1 MDYHKTMLDT
11 KGKVQEQ
18 THCPFEGCGSSDAFT
33 IYLKP
38 NGIKD
43 AYCWSCGGYSRDPD
57 TDLQRFTDGL
67 AVTKSIDLTNN
78 HSTVGA
84 DLHVRANPV
93 GTRQLSGLSPVE
105 HHGYVKESTAISVSR
120 EDGLLHPIRALT
132 ERKLEYATALHFNV
146 HVGVSQ
152 VDGDTPIYTLFPRY
166 KDKELVGWKTKVV
179 NYTTVNGPSGLV
191 KTPSKSIVSTGGG
204 DVDLFGTH
212 CSPSAGKRVWITEGE
227 EDAMAC
233 YQVLKQGSSLPDW
246 EPAVVSLPDGCKSCI
261 KSLSSSLEFLNQF
274 EEVVIVFDNDVHGK
288 QARIEACKLLAGK
301 ASYVQLPLK
310 DANEMLLQ
318 NRATDLKW
326 LLYSGKKYQ
335 PDGILNAKDLWER
348 YNDKKDVPSYPYPPQ
363 FTKLNLNTY
372 GVRPGSIVTVTSGT
386 GSGKTQFLRELLYHY
401 WVTTDE
407 KIAGMF
413 LEEDV
418 SDTLKGL
425 ISLDLNKRIHLPDVV
440 SNDEQELSSFSKL
453 FDSGRISLYDYF
465 GGMDDGSLLA
475 KLRYFASTGHKF
487 IFLDHL
493 SIVVSEY
500 AAEGGERER
509 IDTLMTKLAKFVKE
523 FNCVLF
529 LVVHLR
535 KSDLSRTSF
544 ELGARPTLD
553 DLRGSGS
560 LKQLSWDVIGLT
572 RNQQHEDK
580 YCANTTEVSVLKCR
594 FTGRTG
600 TCDYLH
606 FDETNGRL
614 LSVEKPANWGKKKM
628 SSIDSDTEF

>member
-1 MDYHKTMLDT
+1 MLHRDIE
-11 KGKVQEQ
+11 KKFPKSEVLKQ
-18 THCPFEGCGSSDAFT
+18 TWCPLEDCASSDAFT
-33 IYLKP
+33 IYKTED
-38 NGIKD
+38 GG
-43 AYCWSCGGYSRDPD
+43 YYGHCYSCGKRTYDPY
-57 TDLQRFTDGL
+57 
-67 AVTKSIDLTNN
+67 
-78 HSTVGA
+78 GA
-84 DLHVRANPV
+84 MEKARL
-93 GTRQLSGLSPVE
+93 GTPGATQ
-105 HHGYVKESTAISVSR
+105 SVSNTLTPPVSSGKVQFKQAIASPTPR
-120 EDGLLHPIRALT
+120 DMMVGVEDGLIHPIRALPDRMISYST
-132 ERKLEYATALHFNV
+132 CEYFNV
-146 HVGVSQ
+146 RVGVSS
-152 VDGDTPIYTLFPRY
+152 VDGETPIYTLFPRY
-166 KDKELVGWKTKVV
+166 KDNELVGWKSKDKDK
-179 NYTTVNGPSGLV
+179 NY
-191 KTPSKSIVSTGGG
+191 ISTGGS
-204 DVDLFGTH
+204 DIDLFG
-212 CSPSAGKRVWITEGE
+212 SNKLPSKGKRIWITEGE
-227 EDAMAC
+227 EDAMALF
-233 YQVLKQGSSLPDW
+233 QVLKEGSGIANWNP
-246 EPAVVSLPDGCKSCI
+246 PVVSLPNGANSATKSI
-261 KSLSSSLEFLNQF
+261 SNSLDILSNFDE
-274 EEVVIVFDNDVHGK
+274 ITICFDNDQPGK
-288 QARIEACKLLAGK
+288 KARDEICKLLAGRV
-301 ASYVQLPLK
+301 SYMTLPFK
-310 DANEMLLQ
+310 DANEMLIKGKG
-318 NRATDLKW
+318 TELKY
-326 LLYSGKKYQ
+326 LAYGPRKYQ

-372 GVRPGSIVTVTSGT
+372 GVRPGSIVTITAGT

-401 WVTTDE
+401 WLTTDE

-418 SDTLKGL
+418 SDTLKGIL
-425 ISLDLNKRIHLPDVV
+425 SLSLNKRIHLPDVHV
-440 SNDEQELSSFSKL
+440 DSEAELSSFNSL
-453 FDSGRISLYDYF
+453 FGSGRISLYDYF

-572 RNQQHEDK
+572 RNQQHEDE

-606 FDETNGRL
+606 FDGNTGRL
-614 LSVEKPANWGKKKM
+614 YSVDKPLNWGKKK
-628 SSIDSDTEF
+628 SELSHYSEF